1 MSDLGFNQHLKDLG
15 FNSVNDLFKR
25 NILSNKNNIREMTP
39 QEAKTKRN
47 KKIRNKLAKL
57 SKKEIESNIGA

>member
-25 NILSNKNNIREMTP
+25 NIPSNKNNIREMTP

-57 SKKEIESNIGA
+57 SKKRNRK

>member
-1 MSDLGFNQHLKDLG
+1 MNDLGFNQHLKDLG
-15 FNSVNDLFKR
+15 FNSFNDLFKR
-25 NILSNKNNIREMTP
+25 NIPSNKNNIREMTQ

-57 SKKEIESNIGA
+57 SKKRNRK

>member
-57 SKKEIESNIGA
+57 SKKRNRK

>member
-1 MSDLGFNQHLKDLG
+1 MNDLGFNQHLKDLG
-15 FNSVNDLFKR
+15 VNSVNDLFKR
-25 NILSNKNNIREMTP
+25 NIPSNKNNIREMTP

-57 SKKEIESNIGA
+57 SKKRNRE

>member
-1 MSDLGFNQHLKDLG
+1 MNDLGFNQHLKDLG

-25 NILSNKNNIREMTP
+25 NISSNKNNIREMTP
-39 QEAKTKRN
+39 QEAKNKRN

-57 SKKEIESNIGA
+57 SKKRNRK

>member
-1 MSDLGFNQHLKDLG
+1 MNDLGFNQHLKDLG
-15 FNSVNDLFKR
+15 DNLVNDLFKR
-25 NILSNKNNIREMTP
+25 NIPSNKNNIREMTP

-57 SKKEIESNIGA
+57 SKKRNRK

>member
-1 MSDLGFNQHLKDLG
+1 MNDLGFNQHLKDLG
-15 FNSVNDLFKR
+15 VNSVNDLFKR
-25 NILSNKNNIREMTP
+25 NIPSNIREMTP

-57 SKKEIESNIGA
+57 SKKRNRK